1 MVDKKRRVGMPMYEY
16 KCESCGDAL
25 ERYSA
30 GKGGEADGGVCAK
43 CGKGRMKKVFSTFAS
58 NCCGSG
64 GSVAS
69 SAGGCGGG
77 SSSFS

>member
-1 MVDKKRRVGMPMYEY
+1 MPMYEY
-16 KCESCGDAL
+16 KCDSCGHGF

-30 GKGGEADGGVCAK
+30 GKGGQDDAGGCSV
-43 CGKGRMKKVFSTFAS
+43 CGKGLLKKVFSTFAS

-64 GSVAS
+64 GAAVPS
-69 SAGGCGGG
+69 SGGCGGG

>member
-1 MVDKKRRVGMPMYEY
+1 MPMYEY
-16 KCESCGDAL
+16 KCGSCGYSF

-30 GKGGEADGGVCAK
+30 GKGGEEGVGVCAK
-43 CGKGRMKKVFSTFAS
+43 CGKGEVKKVFSTFAS

-64 GSVAS
+64 GVAAT

-77 SSSFS
+77 NSSFS